1 MEYPAQDQMNIQ
13 PCLPAEEERKT
24 IFAGLED
31 KQLRFFKISYLMLY
45 FLIIKLHPFSL
56 LQLVLYC

>member
-1 MEYPAQDQMNIQ
+1 MEYPAQDQMNVQ

-31 KQLRFFKISYLMLY
+31 KQLRFFKISYLILY
-45 FLIIKLHPFSL
+45 L
-56 LQLVLYC
+56 